1 MVIQTFSGTVVE
13 QKMLTADVLFLSL
26 AIPETFSFNA
36 GQFVTIKITQSGVT
50 RLKSYSIFNPPT
62 PRGKLDFCIKIIDGG
77 FASEEFKRTK
87 RGDSFELKGPFGHF
101 LFDEKNTSSEYWFLG
116 AGTGVAPLYSML
128 AEYVPKLPQQ
138 KFVLL
143 FGVREQK
150 NLFYDD
156 ILKMLAKKNPNFT
169 YVPILSCAQWSGK
182 QGHVQDHLPED
193 VSGKMFYVCG
203 LKELVLETKELLVQK
218 GVALDRI
225 KSERY
230 D

>member
-1 MVIQTFSGTVVE
+1 MAIQTFTGTVVE
-13 QKMLTADVLFLSL
+13 QKMLTDDVLFLSL

-36 GQFVTIKITQSGVT
+36 GQFVTIKITQEGVT
-50 RLKSYSIFNPPT
+50 RLKSYSIFNPPRQ
-62 PRGKLDFCIKIIDGG
+62 RGKLDFCVKIITGG

-87 RGDSFELKGPFGHF
+87 IGDSFELKGPFGHF
-101 LFDEKNTSSEYWFLG
+101 LFDEKNTSSEQWFLG

-128 AEYVPKLPQQ
+128 AEYVPQFPQQ

-156 ILKMLAKKNPNFT
+156 IFKMLEKKHPNFT
-169 YVPILSCAQWSGK
+169 YIPILSRAQWLGK

-193 VSGKMFYVCG
+193 VSGKIFYVCG
-203 LKELVLETKELLVQK
+203 LKELVLQTKELLVQK